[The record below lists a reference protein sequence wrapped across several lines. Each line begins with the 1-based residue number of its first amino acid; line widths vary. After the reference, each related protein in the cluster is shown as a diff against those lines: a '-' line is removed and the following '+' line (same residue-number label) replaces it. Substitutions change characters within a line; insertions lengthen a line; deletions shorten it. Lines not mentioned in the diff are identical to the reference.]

1 MDLLAQLVGPVI
13 TFLGL
18 VGIVLSI
25 LGLAGVFRPRET
37 RD

>member
-1 MDLLAQLVGPVI
+1 MELVTQWAGPVI

-18 VGIVLSI
+18 IGIVISI
-25 LGLAGVFRPRET
+25 MGLAGVFRPREN